1 MITGQKESKSEVAP
15 SIQSKEEIVAGISNY
30 QAEG

>member
-1 MITGQKESKSEVAP
+1 MITGQKESNSEVSP
-15 SIQSKEEIVAGISNY
+15 SIQSKEEIMAEISNY